1 MRPSLYTVARPGPG
15 HLSIMARPRGGDW
28 LAEELQG
35 LRRLGVEV
43 LVCALTATE
52 QAELGLAEEAT
63 ACATA
68 GLAFVAVPIP
78 DRGVPEEQ
86 TLRPVL
92 GQLHAAL
99 AAGRHVVIHCRA
111 GIGRASL
118 VAGALLVGEGLA
130 PEQVWQRLT
139 VARGLPVPDT
149 DQQRQWLQSFAGQ

>member
-1 MRPSLYTVARPGPG
+1 MYTVARPGPG
-15 HLSIMARPRGGDW
+15 RLSIMAHPRGGDW
-28 LAEELQG
+28 LAEELHG

-43 LVCALTATE
+43 LVCALTAPE

-63 ACATA
+63 TCATA

-99 AAGRHVVIHCRA
+99 AAGQHVVIHCRA

-130 PEQVWQRLT
+130 PEPVWQRLAA
-139 VARGLPVPDT
+139 ARGLPVPDT
-149 DQQRQWLQSFAGQ
+149 NQQRQWLQRFASQ